1 LTVMSLLGGLVI
13 YGYLGMY
20 PTFLREGLGY
30 SPSTTGL
37 VVSLYGFGALTSIGG
52 GSIGD
57 RGSPRVVLSTS
68 FVVAAVLAFVPAND
82 MPFNSRTEVLV
93 GSAVMLA
100 LCLIVVV
107 VLAVARW
114 RRRRRVRQTC
124 WRATYLTVG
133 LSAAELDGFHDEQ
146 HGADDEVAA

>member
-1 LTVMSLLGGLVI
+1 M
-13 YGYLGMY
+13 
-20 PTFLREGLGY
+20 
-30 SPSTTGL
+30 
-37 VVSLYGFGALTSIGG
+37 
-52 GSIGD
+52 
-57 RGSPRVVLSTS
+57 
-68 FVVAAVLAFVPAND
+68 LAFVPAND

-114 RRRRRVRQTC
+114 RRRQRVRQTC

-146 HGADDEVAA
+146 HGADDEVAAQGEHAETSAGGPCHGLQ